1 VARAATRVKRGG
13 AVAATTTARSVRYPT
28 LDVLR
33 GLALISMVTA
43 HVSLLGH
50 PSLSDRLVHEVPWI
64 DGAFYFVA
72 VSGVASGLV
81 HRRIVEKQGFEASA
95 RKLVRRAGFIYLVQ
109 IGLVAATITLAT
121 IDSTTTLELTPTWSE
136 LGGVLRGL
144 VDTALLR
151 VEPNFTGV
159 LPMYVAFLLWAIP
172 MVWLLKRGLWWAVAA
187 SSIGV
192 YAFGKAVDGFTFAA
206 PGTSFDVLGWQLLF
220 TGGLLLGWAWEHERL
235 AIPALWRKR
244 IVAAAIGFTVAVL
257 CLAVASKGRA
267 DDVLDWTVTKF
278 NGGFVAFMFAASA
291 LVTAYV
297 VLDALRRR
305 YDLAA
310 RLMKPLEILGLK
322 GLPGYAAMVLIVLVM
337 NAFPGVPRKDLTV
350 VLVVVLCGLA
360 EYGSWKFDA
369 WRRQRHRA
377 AAVASPTP
385 PSVSLPGPSI
395 VPAAL
400 ADPSVVPPG

>member
-1 VARAATRVKRGG
+1 MAT
-13 AVAATTTARSVRYPT
+13 ATATARSVRYPT
-28 LDVLR
+28 LDILR

-72 VSGVASGLV
+72 VSGVVSGLV

-144 VDTALLR
+144 VDIALLR

-192 YAFGKAVDGFTFAA
+192 YAIGKAVGGFTFAA

-235 AIPALWRKR
+235 AVPALWRKR
-244 IVAAAIGFTVAVL
+244 IVTAAVGFTVAVL
-257 CLAVASKGRA
+257 CLAVAGKGRA
-267 DDVLDWTVTKF
+267 DDALAWTVTKF
-278 NGGFVAFMFAASA
+278 NGGFVAFLFAASA

-297 VLDALRRR
+297 VIDALRRR

-310 RLMKPLEILGLK
+310 RLLKPLEILGLK

-369 WRRQRHRA
+369 WRRQRHRN
-377 AAVASPTP
+377 AAVASPGAPTHAR
-385 PSVSLPGPSI
+385 PGPVH

-400 ADPSVVPPG
+400 PDPSVVPPG